1 MYSWLLKF
9 VAAFLLGV
17 AVNLYYPQYMTWMC
31 LAGALFLTA
40 EGLRQILKIEWARKV
55 LSEIKSEIGMAA
67 LASAGTLL
75 AAAIVALYVWIIWS
89 ALLPLRIEPPLEQ
102 WAFKESHLFTQ
113 ERKVYIATEITKFR
127 QYLGT
132 VGFDTGNEMPPI
144 EVISAENP
152 TGSYAATFGGPVY
165 YDSLKLKANQLDNA
179 VAITSAYSSY
189 YFIKILME
197 PVFRLPDQGVCT
209 WGGGSKH
216 NQFSAFTFEL
226 YFNWSFW
233 GKRTEDANLPSVLA
247 FWEMRGRFGKESTD
261 RLVAF
266 TAKAF
271 IDNTCGDKSADWE
284 QYFYERVRIADQI
297 VDSESSKLPAIKEIL
312 GRFGIQPK

>member
-1 MYSWLLKF
+1 MESQRKSGLVQLLFGIALGLAPWGLGLIGVIINQWLGAIVLACAFALMAWAFWIWEKVSRWPIAIR
-9 VAAFLLGV
+9 VATISLAALV
-17 AVNLYYPQYMTWMC
+17 CLYF
-31 LAGALFLTA
+31 AG
-40 EGLRQILKIEWARKV
+40 RQIVSTYRQ
-55 LSEIKSEIGMAA
+55 
-67 LASAGTLL
+67 
-75 AAAIVALYVWIIWS
+75 
-89 ALLPLRIEPPLEQ
+89 PIEPPLSE
-102 WAFKESHLFTQ
+102 WVFKDSLLFTQ
-113 ERKVYIATEITKFR
+113 EQKVHIATEITKFR

-165 YDSLKLKANQLDNA
+165 YDSLKLKANQLDNG

-312 GRFGIQPK
+312 GRFGIQPQ